1 MGYGEETTKKYS
13 VDPKVKGM
21 NVKIILCYCLCCN
34 YNVMYFSAVEGTRRD
49 NTTIPAITVVAI
61 VAGLALIVLV
71 VLVAIIIWRKMRR
84 NGKLNM

>member
-21 NVKIILCYCLCCN
+21 NVNIILCYCLCYN
-34 YNVMYFSAVEGTRRD
+34 YMYFSAVEGTRRD
-49 NTTIPAITVVAI
+49 NATIPAITVVAI

-84 NGKLNM
+84 NGKLKM